1 MTTAAFT
8 VNCSILLTDRP
19 LLKRPSVVRDAGF
32 DAVEFCWPFTEPV
45 PSDRETAAFIRAIA
59 DAGVMLSGLDFAAGD
74 MAAGERGMLSDP
86 CRSSIFRDSVD
97 VAIGIA
103 EVLGTKAFNALYG
116 NRIDGVNP
124 AVHDEIAV
132 QNLAYAANAADR
144 IGAVVLVEPVSGAP
158 AYPLK
163 KAIDAI
169 EVIDRVVADCDH
181 RVRNLRLLADLYHLA
196 VNGDAVGSVLD
207 TYGDRIGHVQI
218 ADAPAAEN
226 PAPAPWIWSAISIS
240 LPPTATADISD
251 LSTRPPTRTPSTGYR
266 AHGDAFQ
273 TPAAHV
279 LRRGRTEQIVS
290 TVAFIGLEIMGL
302 VDITAVP
309 WL

>member
-59 DAGVMLSGLDFAAGD
+59 DAGVLLSGLDFAAGD

-124 AVHDEIAV
+124 AVQDEIAV

-144 IGAVVLVEPVSGAP
+144 IGAVVLVEPVSGAR

-181 RVRNLRLLADLYHLA
+181 RVRNLRLLADLYHLS

-218 ADAPAAEN
+218 ADAPGRGEPGTGTLDLVGYLDQLAANGYRGYVGLEYK
-226 PAPAPWIWSAISIS
+226 A
-240 LPPTATADISD
+240 
-251 LSTRPPTRTPSTGYR
+251 TRPDPFDWLPR
-266 AHGDAFQ
+266 A
-273 TPAAHV
+273 
-279 LRRGRTEQIVS
+279 RRCIPHAGGACAPLWQN
-290 TVAFIGLEIMGL
+290 
-302 VDITAVP
+302 
-309 WL
+309 

>member
-218 ADAPAAEN
+218 ADAPGRGEPGTGTLDLVGYLDQLAAN
-226 PAPAPWIWSAISIS
+226 
-240 LPPTATADISD
+240 
-251 LSTRPPTRTPSTGYR
+251 GYR
-266 AHGDAFQ
+266 GY
-273 TPAAHV
+273 
-279 LRRGRTEQIVS
+279 
-290 TVAFIGLEIMGL
+290 IGLEYKATHPDPFDWLPRARRCIPDAGG
-302 VDITAVP
+302 ACAPP
-309 WL
+309 WQD